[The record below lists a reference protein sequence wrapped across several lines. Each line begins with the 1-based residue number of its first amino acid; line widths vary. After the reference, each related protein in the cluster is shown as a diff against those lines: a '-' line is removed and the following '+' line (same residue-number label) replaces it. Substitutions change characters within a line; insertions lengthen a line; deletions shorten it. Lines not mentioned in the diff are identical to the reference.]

1 MDLYDGIEYYD
12 EGRIH
17 SIKSNCSQRFSAEY
31 GGYYL
36 QDKFEQNHNLDE
48 VEVDQ
53 QKRPSV
59 VSVESQPEGIYDLAG
74 DGKNEFY
81 DISCERDTLE
91 SDDLRTPRSWNFT
104 TKGYFW
110 MESVTKYRRVACVAS
125 TLTMFIIGGVCGVGV
140 FHSLHVADDSLNETL
155 TYIQTP
161 SFRNLRLENSN
172 KLFYISFSNS
182 EIIVLPVYYCCQ
194 LSYI

>member
-12 EGRIH
+12 EGRVN
-17 SIKSNCSQRFSAEY
+17 SITSNCSQRFSAEY

-48 VEVDQ
+48 AEVPK

-59 VSVESQPEGIYDLAG
+59 VSVVSQPEGIYDLAG
-74 DGKNEFY
+74 DANNEFY
-81 DISCERDTLE
+81 DLSYENETFE
-91 SDDLRTPRSWNFT
+91 SDDLRTPHRWNFA

-110 MESVTKYRRVACVAS
+110 MESVTKYRKEACVAS
-125 TLTMFIIGGVCGVGV
+125 TLSLIIIGAICGVGV

-155 TYIQTP
+155 TDIQTT
-161 SFRNLRLENSN
+161 SIRNLGLENSN
-172 KLFYISFSNS
+172 KLKG
-182 EIIVLPVYYCCQ
+182 
-194 LSYI
+194 

>member
-12 EGRIH
+12 EGRVN
-17 SIKSNCSQRFSAEY
+17 SITSNCSQRSSAEY

-48 VEVDQ
+48 AEVPQ

-59 VSVESQPEGIYDLAG
+59 VSVVSQPEGIYDLAG
-74 DGKNEFY
+74 DANNEFY
-81 DISCERDTLE
+81 DLSYENETFE
-91 SDDLRTPRSWNFT
+91 SDDLRTPGGWNFT

-110 MESVTKYRRVACVAS
+110 MESVTKYRREACVAS
-125 TLTMFIIGGVCGVGV
+125 TLSLIIIGAICGVGV

-155 TYIQTP
+155 TDIQTT
-161 SFRNLRLENSN
+161 SIRNLGLENSN
-172 KLFYISFSNS
+172 KLKG
-182 EIIVLPVYYCCQ
+182 
-194 LSYI
+194 

>member
-17 SIKSNCSQRFSAEY
+17 SITSNCSQRFSAEY

-59 VSVESQPEGIYDLAG
+59 VTVVSQPDGIYDLAG
-74 DGKNEFY
+74 DSNTEFY
-81 DISCERDTLE
+81 DLSYERETFE
-91 SDDLRTPRSWNFT
+91 SDDLRTPRSWNFA

-110 MESVTKYRRVACVAS
+110 MESVTKYRKEACVAS
-125 TLTMFIIGGVCGVGV
+125 TLSLIIIGGVCGAGV
-140 FHSLHVADDSLNETL
+140 FHSLHVADDSLNEK
-155 TYIQTP
+155 QTDIP
-161 SFRNLRLENSN
+161 IISPRNFGLENSN
-172 KLFYISFSNS
+172 KL
-182 EIIVLPVYYCCQ
+182 
-194 LSYI
+194 